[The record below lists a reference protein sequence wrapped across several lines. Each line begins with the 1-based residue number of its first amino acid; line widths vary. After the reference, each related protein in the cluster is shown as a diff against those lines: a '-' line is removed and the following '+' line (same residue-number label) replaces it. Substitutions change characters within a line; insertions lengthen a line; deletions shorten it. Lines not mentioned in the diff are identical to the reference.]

1 MRETQIDTFNPDAL
15 HKNELTND
23 NTLSSSG
30 LLALKDNHHSKTGVE
45 QKSISQEYDVRDG
58 ANIYLPVA
66 EISFEGD
73 EKYPGELALNEVQK
87 RTADSIEKSILNGDL
102 DTLQSTV
109 LQFAGR
115 GHELIPSLMKVRT
128 DMLPQEI
135 DVEFWVDFNNQTRVS
150 LSRNMNPYSLDVY
163 SDEPN
168 SARRE
173 SIVEKNGAYYRR
185 YDDVDPQM
193 ALKKLSQGDK
203 T

>member
-1 MRETQIDTFNPDAL
+1 MREIQADTLHPNAL
-15 HKNELTND
+15 HNELAND
-23 NTLSSSG
+23 NTVSSNG
-30 LLALKDNHHSKTGVE
+30 LLALKDNPHSKTDIE
-45 QKSISQEYDVRDG
+45 QKSISQDYDVRDG

-73 EKYPGELALNEVQK
+73 EKHPGELALNEVQK

-115 GHELIPSLMKVRT
+115 GHELIPSLIKVRR

-135 DVEFWVDFNNQTRVS
+135 DVEFWVDFNDQTRVS

-185 YDDVDPQM
+185 YDDVDPQTAM
-193 ALKKLSQGDK
+193 KKLSQGDK